1 MLTLAIENSSPLSS
15 IALMRG
21 ARRLAR
27 QEFRPGRRGQEEIFG
42 LIADTLRRQGVEPE
56 EIGRYVFGRG
66 PGNYTG
72 MRIALTLAQGMALP
86 GGDEL
91 LAVSSGA
98 ALAADLLSED
108 DVGRVAVFGDAR
120 RDSYWASVF
129 DDDDGLPRP
138 EFDWRLCSA
147 AELCGMLKDVDLAA
161 TSEFKRISARND
173 MEREGF
179 RRVIKEDRFPRAV
192 KLAEIALKRAE
203 RGIEPE
209 PLQPL
214 YLHPPV

>member
-21 ARRLAR
+21 ELRMARE
-27 QEFRPGRRGQEEIFG
+27 EFRPGRRGQEEIFD
-42 LIADTLRRQGVEPE
+42 LIARTLRRQGVGPAEV
-56 EIGRYVFGRG
+56 GRYIVGRG

-72 MRIALTLAQGMALP
+72 MRIALALAQGMALP
-86 GGDEL
+86 GGDEV

-98 ALAADLLSED
+98 ALAADLLAER
-108 DVGRVAVFGDAR
+108 DVGRAAVFGDAR
-120 RDSYWASVF
+120 RNSYWVSVF
-129 DDDDGLPRP
+129 GDDDGLPRP

-147 AELCGMLKDVDLAA
+147 DELCGILKQVDLAA
-161 TSEFKRISARND
+161 TAEYGRISARID
-173 MEREGF
+173 MDADGLRS
-179 RRVIKEDRFPRAV
+179 VIREDRFPRAV
-192 KLAEIALKRAE
+192 KLAEIALE
-203 RGIEPE
+203 RIDRGLDPE